1 MKFTYESYTELLR
14 KLQRNGYHIV
24 NYENWNEYDRSVIL
38 RHDIDYDIKKAV
50 DLAMLEKETGGVQ
63 SNVFCFVNI

>member
-50 DLAMLEKETGGVQ
+50 DLAMLEKETGGGYKATY
-63 SNVFCFVNI
+63 FVYR

>member
-50 DLAMLEKETGGVQ
+50 DLAMLEKETGGGTKQ
-63 SNVFCFVNI
+63 RILFC